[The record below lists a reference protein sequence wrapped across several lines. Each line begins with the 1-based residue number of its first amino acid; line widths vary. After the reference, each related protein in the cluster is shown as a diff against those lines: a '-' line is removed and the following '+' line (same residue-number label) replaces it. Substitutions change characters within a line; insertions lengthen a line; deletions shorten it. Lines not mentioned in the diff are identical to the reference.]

1 MIGLF
6 GTKAPLVSDISLL
19 LEIAILIVLFV
30 GRRYAKK
37 IKYRTHGFIMTGAV
51 TLHALTILLV
61 MTPSFAL
68 FVDVLGSDPASLGL
82 IGIIIVSIHVPA
94 GIVAEILGVIF
105 VAQWGFKP
113 TIGCIKRRRLM
124 LPLFLLWTLSSILGI
139 AIYAIYF
146 L

>member
-1 MIGLF
+1 MLGLL

-19 LEIAILIVLFV
+19 LEISILIVLFV

-37 IKYRTHGFIMTGAV
+37 GKYKTHGFIMTSAV

-68 FVDVLGSDPASLGL
+68 FVDVLGSDPAILGL
-82 IGIIIVSIHVPA
+82 IGTIIVSIHVPA
-94 GIVAEILGVIF
+94 GLVAEILGVLF

-124 LPLFLLWTLSSILGI
+124 LPLFLLWALSSILGI
-139 AIYAIYF
+139 AIYAVYF